1 MRTLE
6 HVLDEDAA
14 LSDLLVDDELLVIG
28 SDEENHDLS
37 ELLVVGESG
46 GCGGDTGTDK
56 DAAANCPLF

>member
-28 SDEENHDLS
+28 SDKKNH
-37 ELLVVGESG
+37 GETA
-46 GCGGDTGTDK
+46 D
-56 DAAANCPLF
+56 

>member
-28 SDEENHDLS
+28 SDKKNHD
-37 ELLVVGESG
+37 ETA
-46 GCGGDTGTDK
+46 D
-56 DAAANCPLF
+56 